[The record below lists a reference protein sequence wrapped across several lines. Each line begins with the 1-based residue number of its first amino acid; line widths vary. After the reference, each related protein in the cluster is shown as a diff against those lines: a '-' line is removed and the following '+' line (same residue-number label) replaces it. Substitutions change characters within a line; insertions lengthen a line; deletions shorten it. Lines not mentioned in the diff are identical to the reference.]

1 MARRRKTNAFED
13 LIFIA
18 SRLPWWASLLIA
30 LGAWLLLHPYAISK
44 PPTAVNPQQL
54 ADALTG
60 QVWRSF
66 ALIFQYLIP
75 AAFVLGAI
83 GSIVGRAKRKKLAAD
98 VARVTETGKTIDG
111 ISWREFEQ
119 LVGEVFR
126 QKGFTVT
133 ETGGNGPDGGID
145 LILHMGS
152 DKYLVQCKQWRAI
165 KVGVT
170 VIREFF
176 GVMAAQGASGGFVV
190 TSGTYTDDAKEFAKG
205 RNIQLVDGELVK
217 RWIAG
222 NISAEKQG
230 SPRGNTQSEPISS
243 AAPSCPICSAEMTKR
258 IAKRGPNAGGEFWG
272 CTRFPVCRGVR
283 NGVL

>member
-1 MARRRKTNAFED
+1 MARRRKTTAFDD

-18 SRLPWWASLLIA
+18 SRLPWWASLLFA
-30 LGAWLLLHPYAISK
+30 LGAWLILHPYAISQ
-44 PPTAVNPQQL
+44 PPKAVNPQQF
-54 ADALTG
+54 AEAMSG
-60 QVWRSF
+60 QVWRSLSMF
-66 ALIFQYLIP
+66 LQYLIP

-83 GSIVGRAKRKKLAAD
+83 GSIVARAKRKQLAAD
-98 VARVTETGKTIDG
+98 VARATETGKTIDG

-133 ETGGNGPDGGID
+133 ETGGNGPDDGID
-145 LILHMGS
+145 LVLQMGS

-190 TSGTYTDDAKEFAKG
+190 TSGTYTAEAMAFAQG
-205 RNIQLVDGELVK
+205 RNIQLVDGILVK
-217 RWIAG
+217 RWLAARKESG
-222 NISAEKQG
+222 AQG
-230 SPRGNTQSEPISS
+230 RQVDEPVQATARSTEPACPLCS
-243 AAPSCPICSAEMTKR
+243 AAMVKR
-258 IAKRGPNAGGEFWG
+258 IAKRGANAGGEFWG
-272 CTRFPVCRGVR
+272 GTRFPVCRGIR
-283 NGVL
+283 DSA